1 MFTLHESDVQEDIE
15 LLTKI
20 EHNLIKISLKAS
32 DLKIKE
38 LSQDSLIKIQK
49 VKNSLNEWNK
59 NEDI

>member
-1 MFTLHESDVQEDIE
+1 MFTLHQTDLIENNE

-20 EHNLIKISLKAS
+20 EHNLIKINLKTA

-38 LSQDSLIKIQK
+38 LSQDSLMKIQK
-49 VKNSLNEWNK
+49 VKNSLNEWSK

>member
-1 MFTLHESDVQEDIE
+1 MFTLHQTDLIENNE

-20 EHNLIKISLKAS
+20 EHNLIKINLKTV

-38 LSQDSLIKIQK
+38 LSQDSLMKIQK
-49 VKNSLNEWNK
+49 VKNSLNEWSK